1 MLFGAGGVTRTHD
14 LLITKQPVDT
24 SVRPGTDAVF
34 TIFATPTGEAKGVTY
49 RWQSRTNGGRWTD
62 LNQNAPKLTV
72 EKPTKSMSGTEY
84 RCIVSQTNMKTE
96 KSSVVYSDTVE
107 LTVGKASS
115 TTELKTSRTGG
126 KATHET

>member
-1 MLFGAGGVTRTHD
+1 M
-14 LLITKQPVDT
+14 
-24 SVRPGTDAVF
+24 
-34 TIFATPTGEAKGVTY
+34 
-49 RWQSRTNGGRWTD
+49 
-62 LNQNAPKLTV
+62 NQNAPKLTV